1 MNASATPAVE
11 ALQPHSTS
19 LLYDAVIRTDH
30 ASPLLER
37 CIAALRQQSAPPRR
51 ILIVDSSH
59 NSVCRRRLLELS
71 DFVIQYP
78 AIPFNFAHAL
88 NLGIEA
94 AEGPQVL
101 LISSHV
107 LLGDRTLIER
117 GRTLGTQHDAGV
129 IYWKTPTVR
138 SQRFQI
144 IDGRTTY
151 WKTPNPGSQRF
162 LIIDGRTFDG
172 YNGMSAACALVPR
185 AEVLARPFRTE
196 VFSAEDQEWAG
207 WYLRSKA
214 GRALQIEHPDL
225 EYLNPKKNIQ
235 KLINEEISIAYFTNR
250 NLLRPRHIASRILRA
265 GLASLRDHPD
275 RARLHWE
282 IAKGL
287 CIANFKQPTRGSRY
301 Y

>member
-1 MNASATPAVE
+1 MDPSALNAVTNRQSDSSSP
-11 ALQPHSTS
+11 P
-19 LLYDAVIRTDH
+19 YDAVIRTDH
-30 ASPLLER
+30 ASALLER
-37 CIAALRQQSAPPRR
+37 CIAALRQQTASPRR
-51 ILIVDSSH
+51 ILIVDSSRDLL
-59 NSVCRRRLLELS
+59 CRERLLELS

-94 AEGPQVL
+94 AEGIQVL
-101 LISSHV
+101 LLSSHV
-107 LLGDRTLIER
+107 ILDNRTLIEE
-117 GRTLGTQHDAGV
+117 GRTLGSQHDTGV
-129 IYWKTPTVR
+129 VYWKPTTLR
-138 SQRFQI
+138 SRRLQI
-144 IDGRTTY
+144 TE
-151 WKTPNPGSQRF
+151 
-162 LIIDGRTFDG
+162 GRTFDG
-172 YNGMSAACALVPR
+172 YNGLSAVCALVPR
-185 AEVLARPFRTE
+185 AETLARPFRTE

-235 KLINEEISIAYFTNR
+235 KSINEEISIAYFTNR
-250 NLLRPRHIASRILRA
+250 NLLRPRHIAFRILRA
-265 GLASLRDHPD
+265 GLATLRNHPD

-287 CIANFKQPTRGSRY
+287 CIANFKQPNRESRY

>member
-1 MNASATPAVE
+1 MNPGATTPVAASQSAG
-11 ALQPHSTS
+11 SS
-19 LLYDAVIRTDH
+19 LPYDAVIRTDH

-37 CIAALRQQSAPPRR
+37 CIESLRQQSTPPHR
-51 ILIVDSSH
+51 IIIVDSSH
-59 NSVCRRRLLELS
+59 DPLCRERLLELS

-94 AEGPQVL
+94 ADGVQVFL
-101 LISSHV
+101 LSSHV
-107 LLGDRTLIER
+107 ILGDQTLIEE
-117 GRTLGTQHDAGV
+117 GQLLGNHYDAGL
-129 IYWKTPTVR
+129 IYWKPATLR
-138 SQRFQI
+138 SRQLQI
-144 IDGRTTY
+144 TE
-151 WKTPNPGSQRF
+151 
-162 LIIDGRTFDG
+162 GRTFDG
-172 YNGMSAACALVPR
+172 YNGLSAVCAFVPR
-185 AEVLARPFRTE
+185 AQALARPFRTE

-207 WYLRSKA
+207 WYLRTKA

>member
-144 IDGRTTY
+144 IDGRT
-151 WKTPNPGSQRF
+151 
-162 LIIDGRTFDG
+162 FDG
-172 YNGMSAACALVPR
+172 YNGISAACALVPR
-185 AEVLARPFRTE
+185 AEALARPFRTE
-196 VFSAEDQEWAG
+196 VFAAEDQEWAG
-207 WYLRSKA
+207 WYLCAKG
-214 GRALQIEHPDL
+214 GRALQIEHPNF
-225 EYLNPKKNIQ
+225 EYLNPNLNTQ
-235 KLINEEISIAYFTNR
+235 KFINQEISIAYFTNR
-250 NLLRPRHIASRILRA
+250 NLLRPRHIVFRLLRA
-265 GLASLRDHPD
+265 GLASLRNHPD
-275 RARLHWE
+275 RARLHWG

-287 CIANFKQPTRGSRY
+287 LIANFKQPARQSRY